1 MRTNVFWDKFR
12 KPTIMFEDLQ
22 NKAILIT
29 GSTRGIGR
37 GIAETLLAAGAVVG
51 IHGRDPQQAE
61 SICNEI
67 DPERKHT
74 IPLSGDLCIA
84 ATAENLIKTFYEA
97 SGSLDGIVNNAGGGK
112 AIAFRGVTNEK
123 WRSTFQLNLDAAMQ
137 ICQASYAIMRR
148 QKSGSIVN
156 IASISAHGPGKWMG
170 ADYAAAKAALVSL
183 TKSLAFESARLGIRV
198 NAISPGMVE
207 TDMTA
212 MLPEK
217 MRQGLDIPM
226 GRFATPAE
234 IGSTAAFLLS
244 TTSNYITGQIIH
256 VDGGLWM
263 GNS

>member
-1 MRTNVFWDKFR
+1 MAKRRNNSN
-12 KPTIMFEDLQ
+12 MFEDLN
-22 NKAILIT
+22 NKAILVT

-37 GIAETLLAAGAVVG
+37 GIAEFLLNAGATVG
-51 IHGRDPQQAE
+51 IHGRNAQQVENTCSKLDPA
-61 SICNEI
+61 
-67 DPERKHT
+67 RKQT
-74 IPLSGDLCIA
+74 IPIAGDLTLTDTAANIITEFHA
-84 ATAENLIKTFYEA
+84 AT
-97 SGSLDGIVNNAGGGK
+97 GRLDGIVNNAGSGK
-112 AIAFRGVTNEK
+112 AIAFRGLTPQK
-123 WRSTFQLNLDAAMQ
+123 WRNTFQINLDAAAE
-137 ICQASYAIMRR
+137 ISRISYNIMRK

-170 ADYAAAKAALVSL
+170 ADYAASKAAIVSL

-212 MLPEK
+212 MLPET
-217 MRQGLDIPM
+217 MRRGLNIPM
-226 GRFATPAE
+226 QRFASPAE

-244 TTSNYITGQIIH
+244 TISNYITGQVIH

>member
-1 MRTNVFWDKFR
+1 
-12 KPTIMFEDLQ
+12 MFKDLS

-37 GIAETLLAAGAVVG
+37 GIAETLLDAGAVVG
-51 IHGRDPQQAE
+51 IHGRDLHQVKT
-61 SICNEI
+61 ICREI
-67 DPERKHT
+67 DPEHKQT
-74 IPLSGDLCIA
+74 IPIAGDLSIDG
-84 ATAENLIKTFYEA
+84 TAENLIRTFHDA
-97 SGSLDGIVNNAGGGK
+97 AGKLDGVVNNAGGGK
-112 AIAFRGVTNEK
+112 AIAFRGVTPEK
-123 WRSTFQLNLDAAMQ
+123 WRSTFQVNLDAAMQ
-137 ICQASYAIMRR
+137 ICRAAYAIMRR

-170 ADYAAAKAALVSL
+170 ADYAAAKAAIVSL

-217 MRQGLDIPM
+217 MRQGLNIPM
-226 GRFATPAE
+226 GRFAKPAE
-234 IGSTAAFLLS
+234 IGSVAAFLLS